1 MNVLAYIHMRNI
13 HHCTGAGR
21 VARELIENV
30 ARRRGVNMHIL
41 ADRSDYGKI
50 AHKVG
55 GAWNTFPYHLFS
67 SATSL
72 QQARWIMFDGPAA
85 ESYWPHAEIVH
96 CTTESYVP
104 TSGSRLVVTVHDA
117 AYFDRAHPRTF
128 AAAKQQMKWRI
139 LYGTLSRSADVFH
152 TVSRFSAERLAHAF
166 PAIRSR
172 LRVIC
177 NAVSS
182 LFFEPFDFSSEPLD
196 PVLARLRGT
205 RFILVPGGLHHRKNA
220 DMILRAW
227 PILRSRFPDLTLVIA
242 GNNHPDYVPA
252 ARSLGRSVKLTGYVE
267 DEQLRALYH
276 GAQAVWFPSHYEGFG
291 IPVLEAM
298 ACGTPVIASNT
309 TAIPEVSG
317 DAAILIS
324 PDSVDQHLQA
334 IEAVVNDSRLRAD
347 MCARGKRRA
356 APFTWAASAA
366 QLHAVYSSLV

>member
-13 HHCTGAGR
+13 HRSTGAGR

-30 ARRRGVNMHIL
+30 ARREGVNMHIL
-41 ADRSDYGKI
+41 ADRSDHEKV

-72 QQARWIMFDGPAA
+72 QQARWIMCDGPSA

-96 CTTESYVP
+96 CTMESYVP
-104 TSGSRLVVTVHDA
+104 TEGSRLVVTVHDA

-128 AAAKQQMKWRI
+128 SAGKQQLKWRI
-139 LYGTLSRSADVFH
+139 LYGTLARSADVFH
-152 TVSRFSAERLAHAF
+152 TVSQFSADRLAHAF

-182 LFFEPFDFSSEPLD
+182 IFFAPFDFSAEPPD
-196 PVLARLRGT
+196 SVAARLRGR
-205 RFILVPGGLHHRKNA
+205 RFILVPGGLHRRKNA

-227 PILRSRFPDLTLVIA
+227 PILQSRIPDLTLVIA
-242 GNNHPDYVPA
+242 GHNDPGYVPA

-267 DEQLRALYH
+267 DDLLRALYH
-276 GAQAVWFPSHYEGFG
+276 GAQAVWFPTHYEGFG

-317 DAAILIS
+317 DAAILIR
-324 PDSVDQHLQA
+324 PDSVDQNVQA
-334 IEAVVNDSRLRAD
+334 IEAVVNDARLRAE
-347 MCARGKRRA
+347 MRERGRRRA

-366 QLHAVYSSLV
+366 QLHAVYSGLV

>member
-1 MNVLAYIHMRNI
+1 
-13 HHCTGAGR
+13 
-21 VARELIENV
+21 
-30 ARRRGVNMHIL
+30 MHIL
-41 ADRSDYGKI
+41 ADRTDHAKV

-67 SATSL
+67 STTSL
-72 QQARWIMFDGPAA
+72 QQARWIMCDSPSA

-96 CTTESYVP
+96 CTMESYVP
-104 TSGSRLVVTVHDA
+104 TVGSRLVVTVHDA
-117 AYFDRAHPRTF
+117 AYFDHAHPRTF
-128 AAAKQQMKWRI
+128 SAAKQQLKWRI
-139 LYGTLSRSADVFH
+139 LYGTLARSADVFH
-152 TVSRFSAERLAHAF
+152 TVSHFSAERLAHAF

-172 LRVIC
+172 LRVIH
-177 NAVSS
+177 NAVSPI
-182 LFFEPFDFSSEPLD
+182 FFDPFHFNADTPD
-196 PVLARLRGT
+196 PVATRLRGK

-227 PILRSRFPDLTLVIA
+227 PILQSRIPDLTLVIA

-298 ACGTPVIASNT
+298 ACGTPVIASDT

-317 DAAILIS
+317 EAAILVS
-324 PDSVDQHLQA
+324 PDSVDRNVQA
-334 IEAVVNDSRLRAD
+334 IEAVVNDARLRAE
-347 MCARGKRRA
+347 MRERGKKRA

-366 QLHAVYSSLV
+366 QLHAVYSGLV